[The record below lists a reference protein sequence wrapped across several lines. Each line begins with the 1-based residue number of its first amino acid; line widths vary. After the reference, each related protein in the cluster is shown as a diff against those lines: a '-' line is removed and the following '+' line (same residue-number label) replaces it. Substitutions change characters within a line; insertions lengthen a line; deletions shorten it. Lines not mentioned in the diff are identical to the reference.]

1 VEAESNGEPT
11 NTEIADETDYPE
23 RMDLQLLVFGK
34 KMGLSFEEI
43 NMLRVSDLV
52 KFIHIFAA
60 QQEER
65 DTTRRATQSDF
76 DDF

>member
-1 VEAESNGEPT
+1 MEVENNGEPSD
-11 NTEIADETDYPE
+11 TEIADETDYPE

-43 NMLRVSDLV
+43 NMLRVSDLMQ
-52 KFIHIFAA
+52 FIHIFAA
-60 QQEER
+60 RQEEK